1 MKIINDILDKT
12 LYKYRTEKW
21 KCLSKSEM
29 LICSG
34 YVTTA
39 SDLLNYENI
48 CKEIDPC
55 YNCYNGQLIYVRDE
69 NQIYMLKNYKNT
81 KSIISWEKFENNDMN

>member
-1 MKIINDILDKT
+1 MIIINDILNKT
-12 LYKYRTEKW
+12 LYRYRAERW
-21 KCLSKSEM
+21 KFLSNSEM

-34 YVTTA
+34 YVKTA
-39 SDLLNYENI
+39 SDLLNFENE
-48 CKEIDPC
+48 CKKINPY

-81 KSIISWEKFENNDMN
+81 KSMLSWEKFGKNI